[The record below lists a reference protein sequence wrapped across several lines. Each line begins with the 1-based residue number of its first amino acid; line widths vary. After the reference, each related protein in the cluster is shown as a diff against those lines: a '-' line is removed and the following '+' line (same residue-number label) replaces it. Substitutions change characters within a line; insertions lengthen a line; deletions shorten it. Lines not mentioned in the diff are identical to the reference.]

1 MRKEKL
7 QEITYFVI
15 AALGV
20 TAFGFIFIRYLLV
33 LIMPFLIGWLA
44 AFVSRAPASR
54 LAQRSRIP
62 ARIWRLI
69 IAIVVIAA
77 GASLLF
83 LLGRFTVGELW
94 NLLARLGEGDSLGG
108 IINGI
113 TEQMLGIFGR
123 LSLPTELEAS
133 IKEAFSGVIS
143 SVLSSLGGFLTG
155 VASAI
160 PRILLFV
167 GITLIVTVYFSLDLD
182 KINAA
187 VKKILPKRAVD
198 LLVRIKNGA
207 LSVLI
212 KYLRSYFL
220 IMLVT
225 FAVMLVG
232 FLILGVDYAFLFAL
246 IVSLLD
252 ILPVIGVG
260 TALIP
265 ASVFSLLSGNRALG
279 IGLLL
284 LFAVN
289 ETVRQLIEPRILG
302 KHLGI
307 HPILTLAAIYIGY
320 SLFGFAGLLL
330 LPLAVVLFGIY
341 KEDAPK
347 V

>member
-15 AALGV
+15 ASLGI
-20 TAFGFIFIRYLLV
+20 TAFAFIFIRYLLV

-44 AFVSRAPASR
+44 AFVSRAPAMK
-54 LAQRSRIP
+54 LMKRSRVP

-69 IAIVVIAA
+69 IALVVIAA
-77 GASLLF
+77 GVSLVF

-94 NLLARLGEGDSLGG
+94 NLLSKLGEGDSLSG

-123 LSLPTELEAS
+123 LSLPPELEAS
-133 IKEAFSGVIS
+133 VKEALSGVIS

-155 VASAI
+155 VVAAI
-160 PRILLFV
+160 PRILLFI

-182 KINAA
+182 KINAV
-187 VKKILPKRAVD
+187 VKKILPNRAVN
-198 LLVRIKNGA
+198 LLVRIRNGA

-232 FLILGVDYAFLFAL
+232 FLILGVEYAFLFAI

-252 ILPVIGVG
+252 VLPVIGVG

-265 ASVFSLLSGNRALG
+265 ASIFSLLSGNRFLG

-289 ETVRQLIEPRILG
+289 ESGVNARLHKHSTLIG
-302 KHLGI
+302 
-307 HPILTLAAIYIGY
+307 
-320 SLFGFAGLLL
+320 
-330 LPLAVVLFGIY
+330 
-341 KEDAPK
+341 
-347 V
+347 